1 MASGEFIH
9 FIEKMFEE
17 HGIEK
22 VLPAAAET
30 IDCHARRLIEQQF
43 ANKAMEEMMPEIMK
57 QAASATFAG

>member
-9 FIEKMFEE
+9 FIEKKFEE

-22 VLPAAAET
+22 VLPAAET